1 VVQAYQVVDQVLR
14 YAVRTRHISL
24 NPADD
29 VQLPRINTPEKTAL
43 THDQVRQVADAAG
56 ELGAIVYMLAYGGLR
71 YGELAALRVADVDT
85 TRRRLK
91 VSRSMTAVAAMGM
104 VEGGT
109 KTHQTRSVPLPAFVM
124 DMLAEQITGKS
135 PADLVFP
142 YHDGGWMPRDWFAL
156 RLDKASAAAGLTG
169 ITPHTLRHTAGS
181 LALASDASVVT
192 VQRLLGHRSPITT
205 MNVYAHQLPDDFD
218 NLAAAMDA
226 AGRAAKVG

>member
-1 VVQAYQVVDQVLR
+1 V
-14 YAVRTRHISL
+14 
-24 NPADD
+24 
-29 VQLPRINTPEKTAL
+29 
-43 THDQVRQVADAAG
+43 
-56 ELGAIVYMLAYGGLR
+56 LAYGGLR

-142 YHDGGWMPRDWFAL
+142 YHDGGGCPATGSRCDSTRPVPL
-156 RLDKASAAAGLTG
+156 R
-169 ITPHTLRHTAGS
+169 
-181 LALASDASVVT
+181 V
-192 VQRLLGHRSPITT
+192 
-205 MNVYAHQLPDDFD
+205 
-218 NLAAAMDA
+218 
-226 AGRAAKVG
+226 